1 MQNEDRPAQ
10 LPITDA
16 FEALRIL
23 GFMCE
28 DNHIDPDLFQIFIDR
43 KLYQEY
49 ATNFMDPEQIDEV
62 DHAGIPGIKHS
73 N

>member
-23 GFMCE
+23 DFMCE

-49 ATNFMDPEQIDEV
+49 ATNFMDPEQID
-62 DHAGIPGIKHS
+62 
-73 N
+73 